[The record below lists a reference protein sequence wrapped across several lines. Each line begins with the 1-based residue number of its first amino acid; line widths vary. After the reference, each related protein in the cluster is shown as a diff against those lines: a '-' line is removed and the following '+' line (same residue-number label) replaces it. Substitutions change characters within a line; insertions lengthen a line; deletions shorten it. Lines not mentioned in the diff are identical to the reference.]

1 VPRDNPLLLLVV
13 FLASATVVVL
23 AGTRL
28 ARHGDVIAARTRL
41 GGLWVGSLFLAAATS
56 LPELVTDISAVRL
69 GAPDLAA
76 GDLFGSSMAN
86 MLILALVNLLPRG
99 GELFQQAALDHV
111 LYAALAISLSCVAAI
126 FILLPTPAAV
136 FGIGPGSAVIV
147 AAYLLAS
154 RAIFRHTAIARRT
167 GEVIEM
173 SGAANGATTQAP
185 APASGAGPAL
195 RHAVLGFGVA
205 AVVIL
210 VAAPVLAHSAERIAE
225 LTGLGSTLVGTWLV
239 GLTTSL
245 PELVTSLAAVRLGSY
260 DLAVGN
266 LFGSN
271 ALNMTLF
278 LPLDLASTEGPLLA
292 IVQPAHVLSAMVA
305 VVLMAVALAALVYR
319 ARGRLTLLEPS
330 SAIIVLGYLL
340 GLGLLFAAA
349 APA

>member
-1 VPRDNPLLLLVV
+1 MLGNPLLLVV
-13 FLASATVVVL
+13 IFLASATLVVL

-28 ARHGDVIAARTRL
+28 ARDGDVIAARTQL

-76 GDLFGSSMAN
+76 GDLFGSNMAN
-86 MLILALVNLLPRG
+86 MLILAVVNLLPRG
-99 GELFQQAALDHV
+99 GDLFQQAALDHV

-126 FILLPTPAAV
+126 FILVPTPTPV
-136 FGIGPGSAVIV
+136 LGIGPGSAVIFV
-147 AAYLLAS
+147 AYLLAS
-154 RAIFRHTAIARRT
+154 RAIFRHTTIARRT
-167 GEVIEM
+167 GESIEM
-173 SGAANGATTQAP
+173 SGTPDAAT
-185 APASGAGPAL
+185 PAL
-195 RHAVLGFGVA
+195 GDSERTPELPRAVTGFAIGA
-205 AVVIL
+205 AVIL
-210 VAAPVLAHSAERIAE
+210 LAAPVLARSAEQIAE
-225 LTGLGSTLVGTWLV
+225 LSGLGLTFVGTWLV

-245 PELVTSLAAVRLGSY
+245 PELVTSLAAVRLRSY

-271 ALNMTLF
+271 ALNMTIF
-278 LPLDLASTEGPLLA
+278 LPLDLASAEGPVLS
-292 IVQPAHVLSAMVA
+292 IVQPAHALSAMVG

-340 GLGLLFAAA
+340 GLAVLFAAA

>member
-1 VPRDNPLLLLVV
+1 MPLDNPLVLVV
-13 FLASATVVVL
+13 IFLASATVVVL

-28 ARHGDVIAARTRL
+28 ARHGDVIAARTQL

-56 LPELVTDISAVRL
+56 LPELVTDIAAIRL

-86 MLILALVNLLPRG
+86 MLILAVVNLLPRG
-99 GELFQQAALDHV
+99 GDLFQHAALDHV

-126 FILLPTPAAV
+126 FILVPTPATMLGV
-136 FGIGPGSAVIV
+136 GPGSAVIFV
-147 AAYLLAS
+147 AYLLAS
-154 RAIFRHTAIARRT
+154 RAIFRHTTIARRT
-167 GEVIEM
+167 GQVIEM
-173 SGAANGATTQAP
+173 SGTPGEATAP
-185 APASGAGPAL
+185 PLGSERTRELRRAIAGFA
-195 RHAVLGFGVA
+195 VA

-210 VAAPVLAHSAERIAE
+210 AAAPVLAHSAERIAV
-225 LTGLGSTLVGTWLV
+225 LSGLGSTLVGTWLV

-245 PELVTSLAAVRLGSY
+245 PELVTSLAAVRLRSY

-271 ALNMTLF
+271 ALNMTMF

-292 IVQPAHVLSAMVA
+292 IVQPAHVLTAMVG

-340 GLGLLFAAA
+340 GLGLLFAVAT
-349 APA
+349 PA